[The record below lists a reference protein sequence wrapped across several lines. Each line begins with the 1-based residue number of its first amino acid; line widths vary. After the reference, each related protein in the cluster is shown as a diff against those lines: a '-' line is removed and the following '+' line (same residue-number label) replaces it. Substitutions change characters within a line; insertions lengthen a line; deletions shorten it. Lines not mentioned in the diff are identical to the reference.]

1 MKYKYNHEYIVIWAW
16 PWWLTVGIGLWASGK
31 NVLMIEKWEI
41 WGDCTNHWC
50 VPSKAL
56 LHAAKSEKYTTL
68 QQAMEYVRTQRQHV
82 RDEETPEILAQY
94 GVNTTFWLASFVDR
108 HTVKITQD
116 DGVESI
122 VTAKKIII
130 ATGAKART
138 ITIEWA
144 DQADL
149 LTNESLFEID
159 ESLNDL
165 VILGGWVIA
174 CEMAEAF
181 VRLGTNVTILER
193 HHDVIPREDRDVSAL
208 MHDYL
213 VSLWVTIHVETE
225 LDHAEIID
233 AKKVVVTSTGKQI
246 IYDKILLTIGRIP
259 LTKAL
264 TLENVWIETA
274 RWWIVTNDK
283 SKTSV
288 SNIYAIGDCVASNP
302 NFTHRSNNQ
311 WRILVQ
317 NLLTAGFLLRHR
329 RNTKQWHPLPWTIFT
344 TQEVS
349 KVWLNQTEAEEQYGD
364 AVVTRTF
371 PFAKNDRS
379 KLEQTTPWMI
389 KLMFKRVSLKLVGVV
404 IVGKN
409 SGELLPQYTI
419 AMKHGI
425 GLLWLMKV
433 IYQYPTRSE
442 IIKLAIDDYILHM
455 TKNWKTEVKR
465 GLKNILN
472 GRVFKAL

>member
-1 MKYKYNHEYIVIWAW
+1 MKYNHDYIVIWAW
-16 PWWLTVGIGLWASGK
+16 PWGLTVGIGLWASGK
-31 NVLMIEKWEI
+31 NILMIEKWEI

-56 LHAAKSEKYTTL
+56 LHAAKSKKYTTL
-68 QQAMEYVRTQRQHV
+68 QQAMKYVRTQRQHV
-82 RDEETPEILAQY
+82 RDEETPEILAEY
-94 GVNTTFWLASFVDR
+94 GVKTTFGLASFVDR
-108 HTVKITQD
+108 HTVKITHD
-116 DGVESI
+116 DDTESI
-122 VTAKKIII
+122 VTAHKIII
-130 ATGAKART
+130 CTGAKART
-138 ITIEWA
+138 IAIKWA
-144 DQADL
+144 DETDV

-159 ESLNDL
+159 ESLKDL
-165 VILGGWVIA
+165 VVLGGWVIS

-181 VRLGTNVTILER
+181 VRLWTNVTILER
-193 HHDVIPREDRDVSAL
+193 HHDVIPREDEDVSAL
-208 MHDYL
+208 MHEYL
-213 VSLWVTIHVETE
+213 VSLWVTIHTHTE
-225 LDHAEIID
+225 LDRVEILD
-233 AKKVVVTSTGKQI
+233 NKKVVVTSTGQQI
-246 IYDKILLTIGRIP
+246 TYDKILLTIWRIP

-264 TLENVWIETA
+264 ALNTIWIETA
-274 RWWIVTNDK
+274 RWWIVTNDR

-288 SNIYAIGDCVASNP
+288 PNIYAIGDCVAGNP

-317 NLLTAGFLLRHR
+317 NLITLPLW
-329 RNTKQWHPLPWTIFT
+329 NTKKGHPLPWTIFT

-349 KVWLNQTEAEEQYGD
+349 KVWLNQTKAEEKYGD

-379 KLEQTTPWMI
+379 KLEETTPWMI
-389 KLMFKRVSLKLVGVV
+389 KLIFKRLSLKLVGVV

-442 IIKLAIDDYILHM
+442 IIKLAIDDYFLHM
-455 TKNWKTEVKR
+455 TKNWKTEVMWW
-465 GLKNILN
+465 LKNILN